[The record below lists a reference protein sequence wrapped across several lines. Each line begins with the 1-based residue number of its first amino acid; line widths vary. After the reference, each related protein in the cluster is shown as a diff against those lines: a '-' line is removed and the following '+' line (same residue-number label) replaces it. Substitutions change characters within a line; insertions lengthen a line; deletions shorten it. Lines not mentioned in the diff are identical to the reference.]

1 MKASNS
7 TTRGGFARTPSL
19 AAAVDTREMMEL
31 RISWVMGFRTDG
43 LAVLAEDPKV
53 ALTTPPPAVVP
64 STAVAILAK
73 CSDRAGPVDLSPM
86 APLRAGHDVT
96 SGRSEATSSGGAPRG
111 RRLPAAVDGGLAAVA
126 ADRGGELGT
135 AAVERGGDDTG
146 VGAVSPLRGVT
157 TSCGSNLR
165 SACISGDYSAILRTY
180 GTRIRPSM
188 LNVNTV
194 GVEG

>member
-1 MKASNS
+1 
-7 TTRGGFARTPSL
+7 
-19 AAAVDTREMMEL
+19 MMEL
-31 RISWVMGFRTDG
+31 RMSRVMGFRTDG
-43 LAVLAEDPKV
+43 LAVLAGDVKAV
-53 ALTTPPPAVVP
+53 LSAPPPAVVP

-165 SACISGDYSAILRTY
+165 SACISGGYSAILR
-180 GTRIRPSM
+180 
-188 LNVNTV
+188 NVWHTDSNFIGNFNTV
-194 GVEG
+194 GVED